1 MAQPTEDNRDVGAA
15 AQAPQSE
22 PSNPPP
28 QTQSGEGQGQREAV
42 TQAED
47 KLKTTNE
54 QEVAQPTE
62 DNRDVGAAAQ
72 APQPDSANPPPHT
85 QSGEGQEQGGAVI
98 QAEDKLKTTNEQEV
112 AQRTE
117 DNRDVGAV
125 AQAPQPDTSNP
136 PPHTQSGEGQEQGG
150 AVIQAEDKFK
160 TTNEQEVAQRTEDN
174 RDVAAVA
181 QAPQPDTSNPPPQPP
196 SGVGQQQHGAVAQA
210 EDKLKTAQRTE
221 DNRDVGAAAQAPQSD
236 ASKPPPQT
244 QSGEEQE
251 TFSQAELDQ
260 LVAPIALYP
269 DALLARVLM
278 AATYPDEVLEA
289 SRWVKQNKS
298 LQGSELKAAAD
309 QQRWDYSVKQLT
321 ATPSVLA
328 MMSDKIHW
336 TEKLG
341 DAVLAQQ
348 ADLMDAVQ
356 RLRAMAQSHGKLK
369 TTDEQKVSRQR
380 EGSRD
385 PVVIAA
391 TEATDQQA
399 ATKATDQ
406 QKVSRRREGS
416 REAIVIEATKPDTI
430 YVPYYNPA
438 VVYGEWAYPDYPPY
452 YWPGYY
458 YGPDPLTAGIVF
470 AAFGV
475 GAWVVHDHWWGG
487 DFDWHRRHIHHRR
500 NFNDHNRDATR
511 WSHNPDHR
519 RGVRYKNRDVAD
531 KFDRNRDSR
540 AARKLSRD
548 TDGVAGGDRRDRRAN
563 VDHRAGSDRK
573 AAQKPASNK
582 QVQRADP
589 SQRRLV
595 QDPAARR
602 SDLRADGG
610 RQTRM
615 QADRH
620 RPSQMRMQADRHR
633 PSQMRMQGDWDR
645 RSFAAQRSVERAMRG
660 WRGRTRGG
668 W

>member
-1 MAQPTEDNRDVGAA
+1 MAPLFTRLLTATAAGAFILFA
-15 AQAPQSE
+15 NGAGAQAP
-22 PSNPPP
+22 PADNANPPQ
-28 QTQSGEGQGQREAV
+28 QTQSGE
-42 TQAED
+42 
-47 KLKTTNE
+47 
-54 QEVAQPTE
+54 P
-62 DNRDVGAAAQ
+62 
-72 APQPDSANPPPHT
+72 
-85 QSGEGQEQGGAVI
+85 
-98 QAEDKLKTTNEQEV
+98 
-112 AQRTE
+112 
-117 DNRDVGAV
+117 
-125 AQAPQPDTSNP
+125 
-136 PPHTQSGEGQEQGG
+136 
-150 AVIQAEDKFK
+150 
-160 TTNEQEVAQRTEDN
+160 
-174 RDVAAVA
+174 
-181 QAPQPDTSNPPPQPP
+181 
-196 SGVGQQQHGAVAQA
+196 
-210 EDKLKTAQRTE
+210 
-221 DNRDVGAAAQAPQSD
+221 
-236 ASKPPPQT
+236 
-244 QSGEEQE
+244 QE

-278 AATYPDEVLEA
+278 AATYPREVVEARHWLEE
-289 SRWVKQNKS
+289 NKS

-309 QQRWDYSVKQLT
+309 RQPWDYSVKQLT
-321 ATPSVLA
+321 ATPNVLA
-328 MMSDKIHW
+328 MMSDKLDW

-348 ADLMDAVQ
+348 PDLMDAVQ
-356 RLRAMAQSHGKLK
+356 RLRTIAQSHGKLK

-385 PVVIAA
+385 AVVAATKTADEPKVSRQKEGSRDAVVIA
-391 TEATDQQA
+391 TTKTTDE
-399 ATKATDQ
+399 

-416 REAIVIEATKPDTI
+416 RDAIVIEATKPDTV
-430 YVPYYNPA
+430 YVPHYDPA
-438 VVYGEWAYPDYPPY
+438 VVYGEWPYPDYPPY

-540 AARKLSRD
+540 AARRLSRD

-602 SDLRADGG
+602 SDPRADGG
-610 RQTRM
+610 RQIRM
-615 QADRH
+615 QAERDR
-620 RPSQMRMQADRHR
+620 RSQMRMQADRHR

-645 RSFAAQRSVERAMRG
+645 RSFAAQGNVDRAMRSFGGGVDRAMRG
-660 WRGRTRGG
+660 FGGGAERALRGLGVRRR
-668 W
+668 